1 MKIRI
6 DARVFE
12 DVVSTAALAIS
23 SKPMKP
29 EYECVFVEVRSD
41 AGIPVM
47 TVTAKDTGISIKKAT
62 DNLQVIDDG
71 DALIPAKTLLS
82 FLKLMKGEVEIDV
95 DSHFK
100 AALKCGGKRVSISCM
115 DSEDTS
121 SDFTALGDE
130 NTVEMDGKAFVRSV
144 QGVTHCISADQARM
158 VLTGVHFTF
167 DAESGKAEAT
177 GLDGFRM
184 AIVRETAET
193 NETFSALIPI
203 EVSKLIAKII
213 GASEN
218 VSFRFDNG
226 IVIVDDYTTSI
237 EASLLSGEYPEYD
250 KLVPKDKSMRVKVN
264 LASLTDAV
272 KLAMISADSN
282 KKGLIV
288 FKFSGEDGMNVSAM
302 AEKCEADTS
311 IAVDISG
318 NMEGGA
324 DEIAFNG
331 KYVLEAL
338 KAAEN
343 YGEEIELLLNK
354 PNSPMAI
361 IPVWRDDFYQ
371 LVLPVRRMV

>member
-23 SKPMKP
+23 SRPMKP

-47 TVTAKDTGISIKKAT
+47 KVTAKDTGIAIKKST

-71 DALIPAKTLLS
+71 DALIPAKTLIS

-95 DSHFK
+95 DAHFK
-100 AALKCGGKRVSISCM
+100 ATMKCGGKRVSIACM
-115 DSEDTS
+115 NAEDVSSE
-121 SDFTALGDE
+121 FAELKKE
-130 NTVEMDGKAFVRSV
+130 NTVEMDGKAFVQCI
-144 QGVTHCISADQARM
+144 QGVNHCIGADQARM
-158 VLTGVHFTF
+158 VLTGVHFAF
-167 DAESGKAEAT
+167 DAESGRAEAV

-184 AIVRETAET
+184 AIVREAAET

-203 EVSKLIAKII
+203 ESSKLIARII

-218 VSFRFDNG
+218 VSFRFDDG

-237 EASLLSGEYPEYD
+237 EASLLSGEYPEYN
-250 KLVPKDKSMRVKVN
+250 KLAPKTNAMRVKVN
-264 LASLTDAV
+264 LGNLTDAV

-288 FKFSGEDGMNVSAM
+288 FTFSGEDGMNVTAM
-302 AEKCEADTS
+302 AEKCDAETQIS
-311 IAVDISG
+311 VDIAG

-361 IPVWRDDFYQ
+361 IPVGREDFYQ